1 MNKDEAIAV
10 AVFVVLVFL
19 GSALIFDAVLRL
31 VP

>member
-10 AVFVVLVFL
+10 AALVVIVFF
-19 GSALIFDAVLRL
+19 GFAMIFHYLPRL